1 MPNYVDTIIAGGY
14 WDMDC
19 LAWLCHLENIKYIS
33 ANYKHIFR
41 SKVDFF
47 ESSPYQGVESDPYQ
61 GVESDPYQGVESDP
75 YQDFGFGQYQN
86 QVGFKGIYTSSVDMS
101 LLNKLCNEVQKE
113 YTAKRPSYELISLS
127 RRIFDAMSKGDSNI
141 EDFKDPWE
149 KGTMGRCSHYVGDN
163 YVAKSI
169 CAMSSIANLKE
180 GNVFAFL
187 RKFYPLFFIV
197 LLEIYAREGSA
208 FTFSEKIFFECLK
221 TVESICE
228 SSRVFDDY
236 FGEVNHE
243 EGSGLFHNLSY
254 CFDKFKGRHSYICES
269 GVSGFYKGA
278 IQGFFDRYKKEG
290 DRSLPDCFY
299 KQRSSFQEQYQ
310 ISL

>member
-113 YTAKRPSYELISLS
+113 YTKDLKLISL
-127 RRIFDAMSKGDSNI
+127 IF
-141 EDFKDPWE
+141 
-149 KGTMGRCSHYVGDN
+149 
-163 YVAKSI
+163 
-169 CAMSSIANLKE
+169 
-180 GNVFAFL
+180 
-187 RKFYPLFFIV
+187 
-197 LLEIYAREGSA
+197 
-208 FTFSEKIFFECLK
+208 
-221 TVESICE
+221 
-228 SSRVFDDY
+228 
-236 FGEVNHE
+236 
-243 EGSGLFHNLSY
+243 
-254 CFDKFKGRHSYICES
+254 
-269 GVSGFYKGA
+269 
-278 IQGFFDRYKKEG
+278 
-290 DRSLPDCFY
+290 
-299 KQRSSFQEQYQ
+299 
-310 ISL
+310 